1 MGLVATQTN
10 CNTPVDQ
17 GSPLQVQLL
26 PEDIG
31 LALTVAASGSV
42 VSNVV
47 LNGGY
52 KAFSFACKGTQTGT
66 ISIQRYIDQEA
77 TIPMG
82 SAITGS
88 MSANT
93 DTVVTN
99 VDGKPF
105 QSMIITVSN
114 SGGSTSTLT
123 NTLLLLQAN

>member
-1 MGLVATQTN
+1 MGIVATQSN
-10 CNTPVDQ
+10 CNTPVDM
-17 GSPLQVQLL
+17 GSPLQVQLDT
-26 PEDIG
+26 EQMG
-31 LALTVAASGSV
+31 LDTTISASGSV
-42 VSNVV
+42 ISDII

-52 KAFSFACKGTQTGT
+52 KSFSFAAKGTQTGS
-66 ISIQRYIDQEA
+66 ISIQRYLDQEA

-82 SAITGS
+82 AALTGS
-88 MSANT
+88 MTANT

-114 SGGSTSTLT
+114 SGVVASTLT